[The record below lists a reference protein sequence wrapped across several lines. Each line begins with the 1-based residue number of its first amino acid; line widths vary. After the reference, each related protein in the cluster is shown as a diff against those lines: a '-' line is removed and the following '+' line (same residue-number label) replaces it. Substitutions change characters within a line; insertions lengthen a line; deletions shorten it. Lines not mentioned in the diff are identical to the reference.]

1 MLSFQI
7 VEKMTKGLRE
17 LVQATAQMQ
26 PLLSALDTEEL
37 DYIHRNVL
45 ISMVGASTRIE
56 NAILTDAEIDWI
68 ETTLSHD
75 ARTTAY
81 LEKREYIHDKLS
93 KDKERSIDEVTGCR
107 ALLQLIY
114 AQAEDMFPLTE
125 TTLRGLH
132 GELLRYYAPAAHYR
146 GQYKTSPNNVIQE
159 NRRTG
164 ERSAVFETCPPGVL
178 TPCGNSSRGITPRC
192 LSIPGPLLL
201 RLSLFSAFL
210 PSILSRMETGGW
222 QEDCFF

>member
-7 VEKMTKGLRE
+7 VEKMTKELRE

-107 ALLQLIY
+107 ALLQTDLCPSRRY
-114 AQAEDMFPLTE
+114 VPADRNDTAGLT
-125 TTLRGLH
+125 R
-132 GELLRYYAPAAHYR
+132 
-146 GQYKTSPNNVIQE
+146 
-159 NRRTG
+159 
-164 ERSAVFETCPPGVL
+164 
-178 TPCGNSSRGITPRC
+178 
-192 LSIPGPLLL
+192 
-201 RLSLFSAFL
+201 
-210 PSILSRMETGGW
+210 
-222 QEDCFF
+222 